1 MRSLARCWLSV
12 VVVLAAATA
21 SPALAGVPRIIL
33 LEHFGDC
40 I

>member
-1 MRSLARCWLSV
+1 MRSHKAWLAVFLA
-12 VVVLAAATA
+12 LAAASA
-21 SPALAGVPRIIL
+21 FPALAGVPRIIL

>member
-1 MRSLARCWLSV
+1 MKRVALVSS
-12 VVVLAAATA
+12 VLALVML
-21 SPALAGVPRIIL
+21 SWPSIVSAGVPRIIL